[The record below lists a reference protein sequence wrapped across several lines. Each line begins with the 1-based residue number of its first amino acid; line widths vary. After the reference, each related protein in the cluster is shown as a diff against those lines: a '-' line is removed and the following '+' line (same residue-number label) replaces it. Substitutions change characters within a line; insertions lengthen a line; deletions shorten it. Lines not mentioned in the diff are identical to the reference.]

1 MELEHRFELPV
12 GIDRAW
18 PMLLDIATVGP
29 CFPGAELDKVTGDE
43 FSGSVKLKAG
53 PVRLSYRG
61 QAKIIERNDRT
72 HTATIQATGEDSP
85 ATTAA
90 MLVTA
95 TAAEVAPGRTLV
107 DLRTTLALTG
117 RPAEF
122 TRPLMIS
129 VGNDLVSR
137 FADCVSTKLVGRGSG
152 GAHLVDV
159 ENPDEVAADREQALA
174 HQDSA
179 PAGGTGRRDH
189 RPVAEFSV
197 DGQGLSSVLRKVL
210 PAALAVTGALLGWA
224 LLRRR
229 PDRGASGRG
238 DAATD

>member
-1 MELEHRFELPV
+1 MELDHRFELPV

-29 CFPGAELDKVTGDE
+29 CFPGAELEKVSGDE

-72 HTATIQATGEDSP
+72 HTATIQATGQDSP

-117 RPAEF
+117 RPADF

-137 FADCVSTKLVGRGSG
+137 FADCVSTKLVGRASG
-152 GAHLVDV
+152 GAQLIDV
-159 ENPDEVAADREQALA
+159 ENPDEVAADREEALA
-174 HQDSA
+174 H
-179 PAGGTGRRDH
+179 PGGGTGPNRGTGY
-189 RPVAEFSV
+189 RPIAEFSV
-197 DGQGLSSVLRKVL
+197 DGRPASGLLRKVL
-210 PAALAVTGALLGWA
+210 PAVLAVVGALVGWA

-229 PDRGASGRG
+229 PDEPDSGRG
-238 DAATD
+238 SASD